1 VSTGD
6 DRLAADLRAWR
17 LERARRD
24 QVPPYVVFNDRTLTE
39 LAATRPASVTELL
52 AVHGLGTTKV
62 RRYGSELLGLLAPAA
77 LGDDSGPPA

>member
-1 VSTGD
+1 
-6 DRLAADLRAWR
+6 LAADLRAWR

-62 RRYGSELLGLLAPAA
+62 RRYGSELLGLLAPTA
-77 LGDDSGPPA
+77 LGDDPASPG